1 MKSLRLYSSSSTCVI
16 GLVHIL
22 FLLVSSNTT
31 DTQKFDSLLQLP
43 QSGSPRTRLRSKRV
57 LFVSDFGAKGD
68 GITDDS
74 KVTNSRTIVCTEL
87 LIIH

>member
-31 DTQKFDSLLQLP
+31 DTEKFDSLLQLP

-57 LFVSDFGAKGD
+57 LFVSDLGAKGD

-74 KVTNSRTIVCTEL
+74 KVTDSRTLVCAEL